1 MANGMENAP
10 DYIIPAL
17 PLFPGVAPLVHDPG
31 AGDGQIW
38 LLGSP
43 GTAVAAATTLQP
55 TQHILMP
62 AGSAI
67 WSLTSPT
74 TTTTSSSG
82 GADEADGTP
91 QKGNVCKQKLPDFS
105 CAFSQDNTLLSGN

>member
-38 LLGSP
+38 LLGS
-43 GTAVAAATTLQP
+43 TRTAAT
-55 TQHILMP
+55 
-62 AGSAI
+62 
-67 WSLTSPT
+67 
-74 TTTTSSSG
+74 
-82 GADEADGTP
+82 GALTP
-91 QKGNVCKQKLPDFS
+91 QPPQCIIYQQVALS
-105 CAFSQDNTLLSGN
+105 RLL